1 MTTTRIFT
9 AISLILLLTAL
20 GTQRKAERVVVVPE
34 LSEVFR

>member
-20 GTQRKAERVVVVPE
+20 GTQHKAERVVVVPE
-34 LSEVFR
+34 LQGILK